1 LGLSDK
7 EYIVRRAGESEDLFR
22 LRWGVDNNMSW
33 LITVSGR
40 NDRGA
45 LIMEPF
51 NLIRVDIPEESA
63 SLRFINFVW
72 GGPTLTLTADSG
84 ATIAS
89 NTQYLNYGDTTLPD
103 SEVVLSLSTGGG
115 NVVAEKT
122 VTLAPYLLYTVLAL
136 GDMDD
141 AESYSLVV
149 FESSPYLAR
158 ARFTNERDEAIDI
171 YAKTTN
177 ELLVEN
183 LAVGETSEY
192 VTLPSHSETFLA
204 HATGETRPDLAGGAV
219 FLSPQRDFTYV
230 VNQSGTITETER
242 LLTPV
247 ESSSDAEDSDPTQES
262 G

>member
-1 LGLSDK
+1 
-7 EYIVRRAGESEDLFR
+7 
-22 LRWGVDNNMSW
+22 
-33 LITVSGR
+33 
-40 NDRGA
+40 
-45 LIMEPF
+45 
-51 NLIRVDIPEESA
+51 
-63 SLRFINFVW
+63 
-72 GGPTLTLTADSG
+72 
-84 ATIAS
+84 
-89 NTQYLNYGDTTLPD
+89 
-103 SEVVLSLSTGGG
+103 
-115 NVVAEKT
+115 
-122 VTLAPYLLYTVLAL
+122 
-136 GDMDD
+136 MDD